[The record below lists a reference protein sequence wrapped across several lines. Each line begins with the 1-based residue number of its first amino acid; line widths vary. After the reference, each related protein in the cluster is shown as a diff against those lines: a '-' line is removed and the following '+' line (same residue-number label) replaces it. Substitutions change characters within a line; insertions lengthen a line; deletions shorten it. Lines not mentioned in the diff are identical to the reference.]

1 MDKTQHDKH
10 DTDYTKI
17 LSLRQDQNSI
27 LLDLKTSK
35 SAFVSQSAG
44 LGLCVVGKV
53 NPSADKT
60 KLDLNNQKR
69 VIYRL
74 TK

>member
-1 MDKTQHDKH
+1 MDKTHAKHDKH

-35 SAFVSQSAG
+35 SASVSQSAG
-44 LGLCVVGKV
+44 LGLCV
-53 NPSADKT
+53 A
-60 KLDLNNQKR
+60 
-69 VIYRL
+69 
-74 TK
+74 